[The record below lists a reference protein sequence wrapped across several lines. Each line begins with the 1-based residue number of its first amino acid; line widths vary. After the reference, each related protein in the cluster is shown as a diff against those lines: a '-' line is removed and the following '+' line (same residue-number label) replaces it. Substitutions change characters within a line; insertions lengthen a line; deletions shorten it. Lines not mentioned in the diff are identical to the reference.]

1 MASEIKMGISLDSS
15 GVRKGLAKAKSSVK
29 NFTTEATE
37 SFKTF
42 TKVGVGALVA
52 GFSVAARK
60 SLSYA
65 KEVENLSRIS
75 NTSIEEFQRNAHAAQ
90 TVGIEQEKLAD
101 IYKDV
106 GDKMGEFLENDGGAM
121 LDYFENIAPLVGQ
134 TKEQFEGLSGPDA
147 LQLYFNGL
155 EQANLSQARMS
166 FYLEAIGNDATALI
180 PLLAKN
186 GQAFRDLGKDATVM
200 GDSTVA
206 ELAKAEKALDSLE
219 RKTII
224 VAGRIVEAFSFLF
237 GKSEVQESIKEQE
250 KAINDKLSGAV
261 TLLELENKVEFSQKD
276 KASLLD
282 PSSDVGKIS
291 KIMSDYGIEPE
302 NEFAVASEAFNEAI
316 IKSTKM
322 QRAARGESIA
332 EQQERNKKAA
342 KDQADLTMSIRIKK
356 AKKDLADA
364 EARAANDAITNE
376 EKLSGLIG
384 NRDKLQKKMASLD
397 EIYGSTRESA
407 EQIETQKEILD
418 LDREINKAQ
427 KEVTAEKKRQAKQ
440 DADTAAKKQKQ
451 FDDEVNKANEASDAA
466 AKKVADD
473 AKIAKEKAE
482 LKKDQS
488 LRKELL
494 EAQINQR
501 DGLAHAIQEEIIL
514 KQRAKQ
520 IQQEI
525 GGEYER
531 ALELAKEILKVEAG
545 PDANR
550 SGFVTRKEQRA
561 FDKAQK
567 VRAKEQKKRQREEIR
582 NEIKK
587 KQNMTAR
594 ERAKAAADDRK
605 RRRNE
610 AQDKRNDA
618 KKKDQLEKE
627 KEAGDEVKKNQDAMK
642 KAAKDVLK
650 KREDMK
656 PKKPEN
662 AIIDKF
668 IPKLNRQI
676 ELLEAI
682 NKSLECEG

>member
-29 NFTTEATE
+29 NFTSEATA
-37 SFKTF
+37 SLKTF
-42 TKVGVGALVA
+42 TRVGVAGLAA

-60 SLSYA
+60 SFSYA

-75 NTSIEEFQRNAHAAQ
+75 NTSVEDFQRNAHAAQ

-101 IYKDV
+101 IYKDT
-106 GDKMGEFLENDGGAM
+106 GDKIGDFLQTGGGPMA
-121 LDYFENIAPLVGQ
+121 DYFENIAPLVGQ
-134 TKEQFEGLSGPDA
+134 TAEQFRELSGPDA
-147 LQLYFNGL
+147 LQLYFDGL
-155 EQANLSQARMS
+155 EKANLSQNDMT
-166 FYLEAIGNDATALI
+166 FYMEAIASDATALI
-180 PLLAKN
+180 PLLAKS
-186 GQAFRDLGKDATVM
+186 GQGFQDLGKDATVM
-200 GDSTVA
+200 GDNTVKQ
-206 ELAKAEKALDSLE
+206 LARAEKALDSF
-219 RKTII
+219 KTK
-224 VAGRIVEAFSFLF
+224 VVVFAGTRIGDLMSVFSQTEGQKSAKAGAQDVGARRMAAVGQLQADGVKFSKADLAILNSAESTITQITSVMESR
-237 GKSEVQESIKEQE
+237 GKTAQDFFKAQQKQSDLIKEE
-250 KAINDKLSGAV
+250 
-261 TLLELENKVEFSQKD
+261 ENKIAD
-276 KASLLD
+276 
-282 PSSDVGKIS
+282 
-291 KIMSDYGIEPE
+291 
-302 NEFAVASEAFNEAI
+302 
-316 IKSTKM
+316 
-322 QRAARGESIA
+322 AAKK
-332 EQQERNKKAA
+332 EQQAQAA
-342 KDQADLTMSIRIKK
+342 KIEKQKKQAKL
-356 AKKDLADA
+356 
-364 EARAANDAITNE
+364 TNE
-376 EKLSGLIG
+376 IGEAEKRLA
-384 NRDKLQKKMASLD
+384 KLQK
-397 EIYGSTRESA
+397 ESA
-407 EQIETQKEILD
+407 DSERSKEAELFD
-418 LDREINKAQ
+418 LKGKREKLEATISKEAKDGSQEYLEAVKA
-427 KEVTAEKKRQAKQ
+427 KEELL
-440 DADTAAKKQKQ
+440 
-451 FDDEVNKANEASDAA
+451 EVNKEIESVEGDIIKANKEAAKQTENDQKRASDKLKEAEEK
-466 AKKVADD
+466 AKAD
-473 AKIAKEKAE
+473 AQREKEKAE

-501 DGLAHAIQEEIIL
+501 DGLAHAIQEEITL

-582 NEIKK
+582 NEIKN

-610 AQDKRNDA
+610 AEDKRNDA

>member
-42 TKVGVGALVA
+42 TKVGVGGLAA
-52 GFSVAARK
+52 GFSIAARK

-75 NTSIEEFQRNAHAAQ
+75 NTSIEDFQRNAHAAQ
-90 TVGIEQEKLAD
+90 TAGIEQEKLAD
-101 IYKDV
+101 IYKDT
-106 GDKMGEFLENDGGAM
+106 GDKIGDFLQTGGGPM
-121 LDYFENIAPLVGQ
+121 KDYFENIAPLVGQ
-134 TKEQFEGLSGPDA
+134 TAEQFRNLSGPDA
-147 LQLYFNGL
+147 LQLYFDGL
-155 EQANLSQARMS
+155 EKANLSQNDMT
-166 FYLEAIGNDATALI
+166 FYMEAIASDATALI

-342 KDQADLTMSIRIKK
+342 KDQADLAMSIKIKK
-356 AKKDLADA
+356 AKKDLAEA
-364 EARAANDAITNE
+364 EAKAAEDALSNE
-376 EKLSGLIG
+376 KKLSGLMTS
-384 NRDKLQKKMASLD
+384 RDKLQKKMSSLD
-397 EIYGSTRESA
+397 EIYGSTRESLK
-407 EQIETQKEILD
+407 QIETQKEILD

-440 DADTAAKKQKQ
+440 DADSAAKKQKQ
-451 FDDEVNKANEASDAA
+451 FDDEIDKANEASDAA
-466 AKKVADD
+466 AKKARDD
-473 AKIAKEKAE
+473 AKAAKEKAE
-482 LKKDQS
+482 LEKDQS
-488 LRKELL
+488 LQSRLID
-494 EAQINQR
+494 AQVKQR
-501 DGLAHAIQEEIIL
+501 DGLENSIKNEIALRNKAKEIQDATGKSEKES
-514 KQRAKQ
+514 
-520 IQQEI
+520 
-525 GGEYER
+525 
-531 ALELAKEILKVEAG
+531 LELAKKKLQLEAG
-545 PDANR
+545 ADVNM
-550 SGFVTRKEQRA
+550 SGFTTRREQRA

-567 VRAKEQKKRQREEIR
+567 VRAKEQKERQRQEVRDEL
-582 NEIKK
+582 KK
-587 KQNMTAR
+587 KQGMTAR
-594 ERAKAAADDRK
+594 ERAEAAAQERK
-605 RRRNE
+605 ARRE
-610 AQDKRNDA
+610 KAQIKRDQGRDNDIFGNA
-618 KKKDQLEKE
+618 KGALQK
-627 KEAGDEVKKNQDAMK
+627 G
-642 KAAKDVLK
+642 KAV
-650 KREDMK
+650 K

-662 AIIDKF
+662 VIVKALDKQTELLKSIDK
-668 IPKLNRQI
+668 
-676 ELLEAI
+676 
-682 NKSLECEG
+682 SLKCEG